1 VRICAAVDGGGMIVD
16 ASTVGGVAAI
26 VARQLR
32 YEFFFFHRSLRV
44 GRLLPSLI
52 RWRPGRWWML
62 RPHSCAPRKKR
73 LEDKIERLRTQNIEA
88 IRDKSTAENKSR
100 NLLDKVD
107 TLEKENEGLNCQLSE
122 LKDIVVQSQSEA
134 QSARAEAQAVRERV
148 AELELETRNTRTHHE
163 RVEATTRTRHTRSL

>member
-1 VRICAAVDGGGMIVD
+1 MIVD

-122 LKDIVVQSQSEA
+122 LKDIVVQSQSRPNLPGRRPKPSE
-134 QSARAEAQAVRERV
+134 SVLPNWSWRRGIRELIMKGWRLPRGPDTRALCRCV
-148 AELELETRNTRTHHE
+148 
-163 RVEATTRTRHTRSL
+163 S